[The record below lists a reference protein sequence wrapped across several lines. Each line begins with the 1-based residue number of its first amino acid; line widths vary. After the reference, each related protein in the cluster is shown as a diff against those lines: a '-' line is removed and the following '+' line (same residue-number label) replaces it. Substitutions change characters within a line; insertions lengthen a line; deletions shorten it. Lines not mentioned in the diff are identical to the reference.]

1 MPNLSL
7 LLEIYLGICSIAHD
21 CTSIEKK
28 RVVFQHDFV
37 GKNIIDLNNI
47 YIDEIDRSLLT
58 TELSFIGYKG
68 FGNFLRIF
76 QILIFFHFLSKKW
89 LLKVNTSLKENIQF
103 KTKQIMPMNQAYDRL
118 YSDKVSKFAIFGPI
132 SNFARSLQATP
143 LKLEQ
148 TAFIAWDFRFP
159 HQDWQR

>member
-1 MPNLSL
+1 MSNCIVYYQLLYFRHTNPRDRRSESVSKKVEFWPLLRRSPGNKQRLPAELFKSKTSPAFKRYKKLLNLSL

-21 CTSIEKK
+21 CTSIEEK

-76 QILIFFHFLSKKW
+76 QIVIFFHFLSKK
-89 LLKVNTSLKENIQF
+89 
-103 KTKQIMPMNQAYDRL
+103 
-118 YSDKVSKFAIFGPI
+118 
-132 SNFARSLQATP
+132 
-143 LKLEQ
+143 
-148 TAFIAWDFRFP
+148 
-159 HQDWQR
+159 